1 MVANEENLI
10 PINKRTKKEQREI
23 SSKGGKASGA
33 ARRRKRDLKSA
44 MKMLLDLPAES
55 EATKRG
61 LKSLGVAEEDYTNR
75 VALVSRAF
83 ATAMS
88 GNVRAMEFIADI
100 SGETPRQKLEEK
112 RFKAETQPQHST
124 TTENLMDAW
133 FDSIPEDDVHNG
145 E

>member
-10 PINKRTKKEQREI
+10 PFDKRTEKEQREI
-23 SSKGGKASGA
+23 RSKGGKASGA

-44 MKMLLDLPAES
+44 MKMILDLPAES
-55 EATKRG
+55 ESIKKN
-61 LKSLGVAEEDYTNR
+61 LKSLGVDEEDYTNR

-83 ATAMS
+83 AAAIS

-112 RFKAETQPQHST
+112 RFKAENQPQHNS

-133 FDSIPEDDVHNG
+133 FESIPEDDVPDG
-145 E
+145 K